1 MSEKQTEE
9 ALPMF
14 NRDEIATEAGFFD
27 VMFRLHD
34 IKRECVMPA
43 KVEKYDRSTRL
54 ATIKPLVQKFKTTQD
69 GKVFWDRDSY
79 EEIPVVSPFHGGF
92 TIDFPVNE
100 GDQGYL
106 IAIDRPWDEI
116 FDTIQEKGKEWDG
129 KPSKPDDESLATF
142 EQGVFIPS
150 NYGRILID
158 DEDKGN
164 LVIARVDK
172 DGNVDG
178 RIAVG
183 DRFVDIDMDTT
194 VHGSL
199 TIKDDKRDRKAVV
212 DAKDLGDT
220 DAKFREVTVVT
231 GFKEKVGKIVKL
243 FAKKFRVLADEQID
257 GEDVEFEVG
266 GGGGGGAKL
275 KLKYGDNAPVVYDGE
290 EEKEFFVP
298 TPPESIVPGD
308 GKLMVRFGTDVATEK
323 FSANQQSDSTLQLAK
338 VADTG
343 NYNDLNDK
351 PTIPT
356 IPAIEIDTTAI
367 TSGKAVGGLSVDETD
382 NHKIIASAID
392 IPAEQ
397 IQSDWNAT
405 SGKAQILNKP
415 TALKNPNALTIKKSG
430 SADVVYDGSA
440 AKTIT
445 LEDGGAKL
453 DHSFSWE
460 GEKKAD
466 IAASTDIAV
475 DSKTIQG
482 RGGIT
487 VSEKNRVITIDG
499 RGSQVAGYTTP
510 AITYDYEVTGQEWD
524 STNHRIVIHK
534 VKKKYENGLLKTR
547 EAIAD
552 EYIQFVEETV

>member
-116 FDTIQEKGKEWDG
+116 FDTIQGKGKEWDG
-129 KPSKPDDESLATF
+129 KPGKPDDESLATF

-158 DEDKGN
+158 DEDEGN

-199 TIKDDKRDRKAVV
+199 TIKDDERDRKAVI

-243 FAKKFRVLADEQID
+243 FAKKFRVLSDEQND
-257 GEDVEFEVG
+257 DKDVEIEVG
-266 GGGGGGAKL
+266 GGGAAL
-275 KLKYGDNAPVVYDGE
+275 KLQYGDNEPVVYDGE

-298 TPPESIVPGD
+298 TPPEPIVPGD
-308 GKLMVRFGTDVATEK
+308 GKLTITVNGSEK
-323 FSANQQSDSTLQLAK
+323 TFTANQST
-338 VADTG
+338 
-343 NYNDLNDK
+343 N
-351 PTIPT
+351 I
-356 IPAIEIDTTAI
+356 
-367 TSGKAVGGLSVDETD
+367 SVDITTGL
-382 NHKIIASAID
+382 AI
-392 IPAEQ
+392 
-397 IQSDWNAT
+397 
-405 SGKAQILNKP
+405 
-415 TALKNPNALTIKKSG
+415 SG
-430 SADVVYDGSA
+430 SAPTSIGDNVIIVAMRYDYAGSHQIQVKVRGMVFA
-440 AKTIT
+440 NDRIVGVTPVSDWLMI
-445 LEDGGAKL
+445 DGGQCVE
-453 DHSFSWE
+453 HQ
-460 GEKKAD
+460 
-466 IAASTDIAV
+466 
-475 DSKTIQG
+475 QG
-482 RGGIT
+482 
-487 VSEKNRVITIDG
+487 K
-499 RGSQVAGYTTP
+499 
-510 AITYDYEVTGQEWD
+510 
-524 STNHRIVIHK
+524 
-534 VKKKYENGLLKTR
+534 
-547 EAIAD
+547 
-552 EYIQFVEETV
+552 

>member
-92 TIDFPVNE
+92 AIDFPVNE

-116 FDTIQEKGKEWDG
+116 FDTIQGKGKKWDG
-129 KPSKPDDESLATF
+129 KPGKPDDESLATF

-158 DEDKGN
+158 NEDEGN
-164 LVIARVDK
+164 LIIARVDK

-183 DRFVDIDMDTT
+183 DRFMDIDMDTT

-199 TIKDDKRDRKAVV
+199 TIKDDERDRKAVI

-266 GGGGGGAKL
+266 GGGGSAKL
-275 KLKYGDNAPVVYDGE
+275 KLKYGNDAPVVYDGE

-298 TPPESIVPGD
+298 APPEPIVPGDGTLSMKVNGVEQATFTANQNTNSEFNVVIPTPPEPIVPGD
-308 GKLMVRFGTDVATEK
+308 GKLTIKVNGSATT
-323 FSANQQSDSTLQLAK
+323 FTANQ
-338 VADTG
+338 
-343 NYNDLNDK
+343 
-351 PTIPT
+351 
-356 IPAIEIDTTAI
+356 TTN
-367 TSGKAVGGLSVDETD
+367 TSVDITTGL
-382 NHKIIASAID
+382 AI
-392 IPAEQ
+392 
-397 IQSDWNAT
+397 
-405 SGKAQILNKP
+405 
-415 TALKNPNALTIKKSG
+415 SG
-430 SADVVYDGSA
+430 SAPTSIGGNAIIVAMRYDYAGSHQIQVKVRDMVFA
-440 AKTIT
+440 NDRIVGVTPVSDWLMI
-445 LEDGGAKL
+445 DGGQCVE
-453 DHSFSWE
+453 HQQEE
-460 GEKKAD
+460 G
-466 IAASTDIAV
+466 
-475 DSKTIQG
+475 Q
-482 RGGIT
+482 
-487 VSEKNRVITIDG
+487 
-499 RGSQVAGYTTP
+499 
-510 AITYDYEVTGQEWD
+510 
-524 STNHRIVIHK
+524 
-534 VKKKYENGLLKTR
+534 
-547 EAIAD
+547 
-552 EYIQFVEETV
+552 

>member
-79 EEIPVVSPFHGGF
+79 EEIPVVFPFHGGF

-116 FDTIQEKGKEWDG
+116 FDTIQKKGKEWDG

-158 DEDKGN
+158 DEDEGN

-199 TIKDDKRDRKAVV
+199 TIKDDERDRKAVI

-266 GGGGGGAKL
+266 GGGAKL
-275 KLKYGDNAPVVYDGE
+275 RLKYGDNAPVEYDGE

-298 TPPESIVPGD
+298 TPPEPIVPNNGTLSMKVNGVEQATFTANQNTNSEFNVVIPTPPEPIVPGD
-308 GKLMVRFGTDVATEK
+308 GKLTITVNGSVKTFT
-323 FSANQQSDSTLQLAK
+323 ANQSTN
-338 VADTG
+338 T
-343 NYNDLNDK
+343 
-351 PTIPT
+351 
-356 IPAIEIDTTAI
+356 
-367 TSGKAVGGLSVDETD
+367 SVD
-382 NHKIIASAID
+382 IATGLAI
-392 IPAEQ
+392 
-397 IQSDWNAT
+397 
-405 SGKAQILNKP
+405 
-415 TALKNPNALTIKKSG
+415 SG
-430 SADVVYDGSA
+430 SAPTSIDDNVIIVAMRYDYAGSHQIQVKVRGVA
-440 AKTIT
+440 YSNKKDRIVSVTPVSDWLMI
-445 LEDGGAKL
+445 DGGQCVEHQQEAK
-453 DHSFSWE
+453 
-460 GEKKAD
+460 
-466 IAASTDIAV
+466 
-475 DSKTIQG
+475 
-482 RGGIT
+482 
-487 VSEKNRVITIDG
+487 
-499 RGSQVAGYTTP
+499 
-510 AITYDYEVTGQEWD
+510 
-524 STNHRIVIHK
+524 
-534 VKKKYENGLLKTR
+534 
-547 EAIAD
+547 
-552 EYIQFVEETV
+552 

>member
-116 FDTIQEKGKEWDG
+116 FDTIQEKGKKWDG
-129 KPSKPDDESLATF
+129 KPGKPDDESLATF

-150 NYGRILID
+150 NYGRILIGNE
-158 DEDKGN
+158 DEGN

-199 TIKDDKRDRKAVV
+199 TIKDDERDRKAVI

-266 GGGGGGAKL
+266 GGGGAKL

-290 EEKEFFVP
+290 EEREFLVP
-298 TPPESIVPGD
+298 APPEPIVPNDGTLSMKVNGVEQATFTANQNTNSEFNVVIPAPPEPIVPGN
-308 GKLMVRFGTDVATEK
+308 GK
-323 FSANQQSDSTLQLAK
+323 
-338 VADTG
+338 
-343 NYNDLNDK
+343 
-351 PTIPT
+351 
-356 IPAIEIDTTAI
+356 
-367 TSGKAVGGLSVDETD
+367 
-382 NHKIIASAID
+382 
-392 IPAEQ
+392 
-397 IQSDWNAT
+397 
-405 SGKAQILNKP
+405 
-415 TALKNPNALTIKKSG
+415 LTIKVNGSVKTFTANQATDTSVDITTGLEISG
-430 SADVVYDGSA
+430 SAPTSIGDNVIIVAMRYDYAGSHQIQVKVRGVA
-440 AKTIT
+440 YSNNKNRIVSVTPVSEWLMI
-445 LEDGGAKL
+445 DGGQCVE
-453 DHSFSWE
+453 HQQ
-460 GEKKAD
+460 GE
-466 IAASTDIAV
+466 
-475 DSKTIQG
+475 
-482 RGGIT
+482 
-487 VSEKNRVITIDG
+487 
-499 RGSQVAGYTTP
+499 
-510 AITYDYEVTGQEWD
+510 
-524 STNHRIVIHK
+524 
-534 VKKKYENGLLKTR
+534 
-547 EAIAD
+547 
-552 EYIQFVEETV
+552 

>member
-1 MSEKQTEE
+1 MSEKQTKE

-158 DEDKGN
+158 DEDEGN

-199 TIKDDKRDRKAVV
+199 TIKDDERDRKAVV

-243 FAKKFRVLADEQID
+243 FAKKFRVLADEQND
-257 GEDVEFEVG
+257 DKDVEIEVG
-266 GGGGGGAKL
+266 GGGAAL
-275 KLKYGDNAPVVYDGE
+275 KLQYGDNEPVVYDGE

-298 TPPESIVPGD
+298 TPPEPNNGTLSMKVNGVEQATFTANQNTNSEFNVVIPTPPEPIVPND
-308 GKLMVRFGTDVATEK
+308 GKLTITVNGSVKTFT
-323 FSANQQSDSTLQLAK
+323 ANQATN
-338 VADTG
+338 T
-343 NYNDLNDK
+343 
-351 PTIPT
+351 
-356 IPAIEIDTTAI
+356 
-367 TSGKAVGGLSVDETD
+367 SVDITTGL
-382 NHKIIASAID
+382 AI
-392 IPAEQ
+392 
-397 IQSDWNAT
+397 
-405 SGKAQILNKP
+405 
-415 TALKNPNALTIKKSG
+415 SG
-430 SADVVYDGSA
+430 SAPTSIGS
-440 AKTIT
+440 
-445 LEDGGAKL
+445 
-453 DHSFSWE
+453 
-460 GEKKAD
+460 
-466 IAASTDIAV
+466 
-475 DSKTIQG
+475 
-482 RGGIT
+482 
-487 VSEKNRVITIDG
+487 NVII
-499 RGSQVAGYTTP
+499 VAMR
-510 AITYDYEVTGQEWD
+510 YDYAGSHQIQVKVRDMVFANG
-524 STNHRIVIHK
+524 RIVG
-534 VKKKYENGLLKTR
+534 VTPVSDWLM
-547 EAIAD
+547 IAGG
-552 EYIQFVEETV
+552 QCVEHQQEEGQ

>member
-129 KPSKPDDESLATF
+129 KPGKPDDESLATF

-158 DEDKGN
+158 DEDEGN

-183 DRFVDIDMDTT
+183 DRFIDIDMDTT

-199 TIKDDKRDRKAVV
+199 TIKNDERDRKAVI

-266 GGGGGGAKL
+266 GGGGAKL
-275 KLKYGDNAPVVYDGE
+275 KLKYGDNAPVEYDGE
-290 EEKEFFVP
+290 EEKEFLVP
-298 TPPESIVPGD
+298 TPPEPIVPNNGTLSMKVNGVEQATFTANQNTDSEFNVVIPTPPEPIVPGN
-308 GKLMVRFGTDVATEK
+308 GKLTITVNGSEK
-323 FSANQQSDSTLQLAK
+323 TFTANQ
-338 VADTG
+338 
-343 NYNDLNDK
+343 
-351 PTIPT
+351 
-356 IPAIEIDTTAI
+356 TTNI
-367 TSGKAVGGLSVDETD
+367 SVDITTGL
-382 NHKIIASAID
+382 AI
-392 IPAEQ
+392 
-397 IQSDWNAT
+397 
-405 SGKAQILNKP
+405 
-415 TALKNPNALTIKKSG
+415 SG
-430 SADVVYDGSA
+430 SAPTSIGDNVIIVAMRYDYAGSHQIQV
-440 AKTIT
+440 KVRDMVFDNDRIVGVTPVSEWLMI
-445 LEDGGAKL
+445 DGGQCVE
-453 DHSFSWE
+453 HQ
-460 GEKKAD
+460 
-466 IAASTDIAV
+466 
-475 DSKTIQG
+475 QG
-482 RGGIT
+482 
-487 VSEKNRVITIDG
+487 K
-499 RGSQVAGYTTP
+499 
-510 AITYDYEVTGQEWD
+510 
-524 STNHRIVIHK
+524 
-534 VKKKYENGLLKTR
+534 
-547 EAIAD
+547 
-552 EYIQFVEETV
+552 

>member
-79 EEIPVVSPFHGGF
+79 EEIPVVFPFHGGF

-158 DEDKGN
+158 DEDEGN

-183 DRFVDIDMDTT
+183 DRFMDIDIDTT

-199 TIKDDKRDRKAVV
+199 TIKDDERDRKAVI

-243 FAKKFRVLADEQID
+243 FAKKFRVLSDEQND
-257 GEDVEFEVG
+257 DKDVEIEVG
-266 GGGGGGAKL
+266 GGGAAL
-275 KLKYGDNAPVVYDGE
+275 KLQYGDNEPVVYDGE

-298 TPPESIVPGD
+298 TPPEPIVPGD
-308 GKLMVRFGTDVATEK
+308 GTLSMKVNGVEQAT
-323 FSANQQSDSTLQLAK
+323 FTANQNTNSEFN
-338 VADTG
+338 VV
-343 NYNDLNDK
+343 
-351 PTIPT
+351 IPT
-356 IPAIEIDTTAI
+356 PPEPIVPNDGKLTITVNGSVKTFTANQA
-367 TSGKAVGGLSVDETD
+367 TNTSVDITTGL
-382 NHKIIASAID
+382 AI
-392 IPAEQ
+392 
-397 IQSDWNAT
+397 
-405 SGKAQILNKP
+405 
-415 TALKNPNALTIKKSG
+415 SG
-430 SADVVYDGSA
+430 SAPTSIGSNVIIVAMRYDYAGSHQIQV
-440 AKTIT
+440 KVRDMVFDNDRIVGVTPVSEWLMI
-445 LEDGGAKL
+445 DGGQCVE
-453 DHSFSWE
+453 HQQ
-460 GEKKAD
+460 GE
-466 IAASTDIAV
+466 
-475 DSKTIQG
+475 
-482 RGGIT
+482 
-487 VSEKNRVITIDG
+487 
-499 RGSQVAGYTTP
+499 
-510 AITYDYEVTGQEWD
+510 
-524 STNHRIVIHK
+524 
-534 VKKKYENGLLKTR
+534 
-547 EAIAD
+547 
-552 EYIQFVEETV
+552 

>member
-158 DEDKGN
+158 DEDEGN

-183 DRFVDIDMDTT
+183 DRFMDIDMDTT

-199 TIKDDKRDRKAVV
+199 TIKDDERDRKAVI

-243 FAKKFRVLADEQID
+243 FAKKFRVLADKQID

-266 GGGGGGAKL
+266 GGGAKL
-275 KLKYGDNAPVVYDGE
+275 RLKYGDNAPVEYDGE
-290 EEKEFFVP
+290 EEKEFLVP
-298 TPPESIVPGD
+298 TPPEPIVPNNGTLSMKVNGVEQATFTANQNTNSEFNVVIPTPPEPIVPGD
-308 GKLMVRFGTDVATEK
+308 GKLTITVNGSVKTFT
-323 FSANQQSDSTLQLAK
+323 ANQ
-338 VADTG
+338 
-343 NYNDLNDK
+343 
-351 PTIPT
+351 
-356 IPAIEIDTTAI
+356 TTN
-367 TSGKAVGGLSVDETD
+367 TSVDITTGL
-382 NHKIIASAID
+382 AI
-392 IPAEQ
+392 
-397 IQSDWNAT
+397 
-405 SGKAQILNKP
+405 
-415 TALKNPNALTIKKSG
+415 SG
-430 SADVVYDGSA
+430 SAPTSIGDNVIIVAMRYDYAGSHQIQVKVRGMVFA
-440 AKTIT
+440 NDRIVGVTPVSEWLMI
-445 LEDGGAKL
+445 DGGQCVE
-453 DHSFSWE
+453 HQQ
-460 GEKKAD
+460 GE
-466 IAASTDIAV
+466 
-475 DSKTIQG
+475 
-482 RGGIT
+482 
-487 VSEKNRVITIDG
+487 
-499 RGSQVAGYTTP
+499 
-510 AITYDYEVTGQEWD
+510 
-524 STNHRIVIHK
+524 
-534 VKKKYENGLLKTR
+534 
-547 EAIAD
+547 
-552 EYIQFVEETV
+552 

>member
-79 EEIPVVSPFHGGF
+79 EEIPVVFPFHGGF

-129 KPSKPDDESLATF
+129 KPGKPDDESLATF

-158 DEDKGN
+158 DEDEGN

-183 DRFVDIDMDTT
+183 DRFMDIDIDTT

-199 TIKDDKRDRKAVV
+199 TIKDDERDRKAVI

-243 FAKKFRVLADEQID
+243 FAKKFRVLSDEQND
-257 GEDVEFEVG
+257 DKDVEIEVG
-266 GGGGGGAKL
+266 GGGAAL
-275 KLKYGDNAPVVYDGE
+275 KLQYGDNEPVVYDGE

-298 TPPESIVPGD
+298 TPPEPIVPGD
-308 GKLMVRFGTDVATEK
+308 GTLSMKVNGVEQAT
-323 FSANQQSDSTLQLAK
+323 FTANQNTNSEFN
-338 VADTG
+338 VV
-343 NYNDLNDK
+343 
-351 PTIPT
+351 IPT
-356 IPAIEIDTTAI
+356 PPEPIVPNDGKLTITVNGSVKTFTANQA
-367 TSGKAVGGLSVDETD
+367 TNTSVDITTGL
-382 NHKIIASAID
+382 AI
-392 IPAEQ
+392 
-397 IQSDWNAT
+397 
-405 SGKAQILNKP
+405 
-415 TALKNPNALTIKKSG
+415 SG
-430 SADVVYDGSA
+430 SAPTSIGSNVIIVAMRYDYAGSHQIQV
-440 AKTIT
+440 KVRDMVFDNDRIVGVTPVSEWLMI
-445 LEDGGAKL
+445 DGGQCVE
-453 DHSFSWE
+453 HQQ
-460 GEKKAD
+460 GE
-466 IAASTDIAV
+466 
-475 DSKTIQG
+475 
-482 RGGIT
+482 
-487 VSEKNRVITIDG
+487 
-499 RGSQVAGYTTP
+499 
-510 AITYDYEVTGQEWD
+510 
-524 STNHRIVIHK
+524 
-534 VKKKYENGLLKTR
+534 
-547 EAIAD
+547 
-552 EYIQFVEETV
+552 

>member
-1 MSEKQTEE
+1 MSEKRTEE

-27 VMFRLHD
+27 VMLRLHD

-92 TIDFPVNE
+92 AIDFPVNE

-106 IAIDRPWDEI
+106 IAVDRPWDEI

-129 KPSKPDDESLATF
+129 KPGKPDDESLATF

-158 DEDKGN
+158 DEDEGN

-199 TIKDDKRDRKAVV
+199 TIKDDERDRKAVI

-266 GGGGGGAKL
+266 GGGGAKL

-298 TPPESIVPGD
+298 TPPEPIVPGD
-308 GKLMVRFGTDVATEK
+308 GILSMKVNGVEQAT
-323 FSANQQSDSTLQLAK
+323 FTANQNTNSEFN
-338 VADTG
+338 VV
-343 NYNDLNDK
+343 
-351 PTIPT
+351 IPT
-356 IPAIEIDTTAI
+356 PPEPIVPGN
-367 TSGKAVGGLSVDETD
+367 GK
-382 NHKIIASAID
+382 
-392 IPAEQ
+392 
-397 IQSDWNAT
+397 
-405 SGKAQILNKP
+405 
-415 TALKNPNALTIKKSG
+415 LTIKVNGSVKTFTANQATDTSVDITTGLAISG
-430 SADVVYDGSA
+430 SAPTSIGDNVIIVAMRYDYAGSHQIQVKVRGMVFA
-440 AKTIT
+440 NDRIVGVTPVSDWLMI
-445 LEDGGAKL
+445 DGGQCVE
-453 DHSFSWE
+453 H
-460 GEKKAD
+460 
-466 IAASTDIAV
+466 
-475 DSKTIQG
+475 QQ
-482 RGGIT
+482 
-487 VSEKNRVITIDG
+487 SE
-499 RGSQVAGYTTP
+499 
-510 AITYDYEVTGQEWD
+510 
-524 STNHRIVIHK
+524 
-534 VKKKYENGLLKTR
+534 
-547 EAIAD
+547 
-552 EYIQFVEETV
+552 

>member
-194 VHGSL
+194 IHGSL

-290 EEKEFFVP
+290 EEKEFSVHTPPEPVVPNDGTLSMKVNGVEQATFTANQNTNSEFNVVIP
-298 TPPESIVPGD
+298 TPPEPIVPGD
-308 GKLMVRFGTDVATEK
+308 GKLTITVNGSVKTFT
-323 FSANQQSDSTLQLAK
+323 ANQAT
-338 VADTG
+338 DT
-343 NYNDLNDK
+343 
-351 PTIPT
+351 
-356 IPAIEIDTTAI
+356 
-367 TSGKAVGGLSVDETD
+367 SVDITTGL
-382 NHKIIASAID
+382 AI
-392 IPAEQ
+392 
-397 IQSDWNAT
+397 
-405 SGKAQILNKP
+405 
-415 TALKNPNALTIKKSG
+415 SG
-430 SADVVYDGSA
+430 SAPTSIGDNVIIVAMRYDYAGSHQIQVKVRGMVFA
-440 AKTIT
+440 NGRIVGVTPVSDWLMI
-445 LEDGGAKL
+445 DGGQCVE
-453 DHSFSWE
+453 HQQE
-460 GEKKAD
+460 
-466 IAASTDIAV
+466 
-475 DSKTIQG
+475 
-482 RGGIT
+482 
-487 VSEKNRVITIDG
+487 
-499 RGSQVAGYTTP
+499 
-510 AITYDYEVTGQEWD
+510 EVQ
-524 STNHRIVIHK
+524 
-534 VKKKYENGLLKTR
+534 
-547 EAIAD
+547 
-552 EYIQFVEETV
+552 

>member
-92 TIDFPVNE
+92 AIDFPVNE

-116 FDTIQEKGKEWDG
+116 FDTIQEKGKKWDG
-129 KPSKPDDESLATF
+129 KPGKPDDESLATF

-158 DEDKGN
+158 DEDEGN

-183 DRFVDIDMDTT
+183 GRFVDIDMDTT

-199 TIKDDKRDRKAVV
+199 TVKDDERDRNAVV
-212 DAKDLGDT
+212 DANDLGDT

-257 GEDVEFEVG
+257 GEDVEFDVG

-275 KLKYGDNAPVVYDGE
+275 KLKYGDNAPVEYDGE
-290 EEKEFFVP
+290 EEKKFFVP
-298 TPPESIVPGD
+298 TPPKPNDGTLSLKVNGVTQSTFTANQKTDSTFNVVIPVPIVPND
-308 GKLMVRFGTDVATEK
+308 GTLTIKVDGEEVGT
-323 FSANQQSDSTLQLAK
+323 FSANQETN
-338 VADTG
+338 T
-343 NYNDLNDK
+343 
-351 PTIPT
+351 
-356 IPAIEIDTTAI
+356 EIDISTGLPISGTAP
-367 TSGKAVGGLSVDETD
+367 TSLSD
-382 NHKIIASAID
+382 N
-392 IPAEQ
+392 Q
-397 IQSDWNAT
+397 
-405 SGKAQILNKP
+405 L
-415 TALKNPNALTIKKSG
+415 
-430 SADVVYDGSA
+430 VVN
-440 AKTIT
+440 
-445 LEDGGAKL
+445 
-453 DHSFSWE
+453 
-460 GEKKAD
+460 
-466 IAASTDIAV
+466 
-475 DSKTIQG
+475 Q
-482 RGGIT
+482 R
-487 VSEKNRVITIDG
+487 
-499 RGSQVAGYTTP
+499 
-510 AITYDYEVTGQEWD
+510 YDYETHQIQVKVRGISINSSGSKIVSVTPVSDWIMIDGGQCVEH
-524 STNHRIVIHK
+524 TNV
-534 VKKKYENGLLKTR
+534 
-547 EAIAD
+547 D
-552 EYIQFVEETV
+552 

>member
-116 FDTIQEKGKEWDG
+116 FDTIQEKGKKWDG
-129 KPSKPDDESLATF
+129 KPGKPDDESLATF

-158 DEDKGN
+158 DEDEGN

-199 TIKDDKRDRKAVV
+199 TIKDDERDRKAVI

-243 FAKKFRVLADEQID
+243 FAKKFRVLADEKID

-266 GGGGGGAKL
+266 GGGAAL
-275 KLKYGDNAPVVYDGE
+275 KLQYGNDEPVVYDGE
-290 EEKEFFVP
+290 EKKEFFVP
-298 TPPESIVPGD
+298 TPPEPIVPGDGTLSMKVNGVEQATFTANQNTNSEFNVVIPTPPEPIVPGD
-308 GKLMVRFGTDVATEK
+308 GKLTITVNGSVKTFT
-323 FSANQQSDSTLQLAK
+323 ANQA
-338 VADTG
+338 ADT
-343 NYNDLNDK
+343 
-351 PTIPT
+351 
-356 IPAIEIDTTAI
+356 
-367 TSGKAVGGLSVDETD
+367 SVDITTGLE
-382 NHKIIASAID
+382 I
-392 IPAEQ
+392 
-397 IQSDWNAT
+397 
-405 SGKAQILNKP
+405 
-415 TALKNPNALTIKKSG
+415 SG
-430 SADVVYDGSA
+430 SAPTSIGGNAIIVAMRYDYAGSHQIQVKVRDMVFA
-440 AKTIT
+440 NDRIVGVTPVSEWLMI
-445 LEDGGAKL
+445 DGGQCVE
-453 DHSFSWE
+453 HQQ
-460 GEKKAD
+460 GE
-466 IAASTDIAV
+466 
-475 DSKTIQG
+475 
-482 RGGIT
+482 
-487 VSEKNRVITIDG
+487 
-499 RGSQVAGYTTP
+499 
-510 AITYDYEVTGQEWD
+510 
-524 STNHRIVIHK
+524 
-534 VKKKYENGLLKTR
+534 
-547 EAIAD
+547 
-552 EYIQFVEETV
+552 

>member
-79 EEIPVVSPFHGGF
+79 EEIPVVFPFHGGF

-142 EQGVFIPS
+142 EHGVFIPS

-158 DEDKGN
+158 DEDEGN

-199 TIKDDKRDRKAVV
+199 TIKDDERDRKAVI

-243 FAKKFRVLADEQID
+243 FAKKFRVLSDEQID

-266 GGGGGGAKL
+266 GGGAKL
-275 KLKYGDNAPVVYDGE
+275 RLKYGDNAPVEYDGE

-298 TPPESIVPGD
+298 TPPEPITPNDGTLSMKVNGVEQATFTANQNTNSEFNVVIPTPPEPIVPGD
-308 GKLMVRFGTDVATEK
+308 GKLTINVNGSVKTFT
-323 FSANQQSDSTLQLAK
+323 ANQSTN
-338 VADTG
+338 T
-343 NYNDLNDK
+343 
-351 PTIPT
+351 
-356 IPAIEIDTTAI
+356 
-367 TSGKAVGGLSVDETD
+367 SVDITTGL
-382 NHKIIASAID
+382 AI
-392 IPAEQ
+392 
-397 IQSDWNAT
+397 
-405 SGKAQILNKP
+405 
-415 TALKNPNALTIKKSG
+415 SG
-430 SADVVYDGSA
+430 SAPTSIGDNVIIVAMRYDYAGSHQIQV
-440 AKTIT
+440 KVRGMVFDNDRIVGVTPVSEWLMI
-445 LEDGGAKL
+445 DGGQCVE
-453 DHSFSWE
+453 HQQ
-460 GEKKAD
+460 GE
-466 IAASTDIAV
+466 
-475 DSKTIQG
+475 
-482 RGGIT
+482 
-487 VSEKNRVITIDG
+487 
-499 RGSQVAGYTTP
+499 
-510 AITYDYEVTGQEWD
+510 
-524 STNHRIVIHK
+524 
-534 VKKKYENGLLKTR
+534 
-547 EAIAD
+547 
-552 EYIQFVEETV
+552 

>member
-116 FDTIQEKGKEWDG
+116 FDTIQGKGKEWDG
-129 KPSKPDDESLATF
+129 KPGKPDDESLATF

-158 DEDKGN
+158 DEDEGN

-199 TIKDDKRDRKAVV
+199 TIKDDERDRKAVI

-243 FAKKFRVLADEQID
+243 FAKKFRVLSDEQND
-257 GEDVEFEVG
+257 DKDVEIEVG
-266 GGGGGGAKL
+266 GGGAAL
-275 KLKYGDNAPVVYDGE
+275 KLQYGDNEPVVYDGE

-298 TPPESIVPGD
+298 TPPEPIVPGD
-308 GKLMVRFGTDVATEK
+308 GKLTITVNGSEK
-323 FSANQQSDSTLQLAK
+323 TFTANQST
-338 VADTG
+338 
-343 NYNDLNDK
+343 N
-351 PTIPT
+351 I
-356 IPAIEIDTTAI
+356 
-367 TSGKAVGGLSVDETD
+367 SVDITTGL
-382 NHKIIASAID
+382 AI
-392 IPAEQ
+392 
-397 IQSDWNAT
+397 
-405 SGKAQILNKP
+405 
-415 TALKNPNALTIKKSG
+415 SG
-430 SADVVYDGSA
+430 SAPTSIGDNVIIVAMRYDYAGSHQIQVKVRGMVFA
-440 AKTIT
+440 NDRIVGVTPVSEWLMI
-445 LEDGGAKL
+445 DGGQCVE
-453 DHSFSWE
+453 H
-460 GEKKAD
+460 
-466 IAASTDIAV
+466 
-475 DSKTIQG
+475 Q
-482 RGGIT
+482 
-487 VSEKNRVITIDG
+487 
-499 RGSQVAGYTTP
+499 P
-510 AITYDYEVTGQEWD
+510 EV
-524 STNHRIVIHK
+524 
-534 VKKKYENGLLKTR
+534 
-547 EAIAD
+547 
-552 EYIQFVEETV
+552 

>member
-54 ATIKPLVQKFKTTQD
+54 ATIKPLVQKFKTTQG

-116 FDTIQEKGKEWDG
+116 FDTIQEKGKKWDG
-129 KPSKPDDESLATF
+129 KPGKPDDESLATF

-158 DEDKGN
+158 DEDEGN

-183 DRFVDIDMDTT
+183 DRFVDIDMNTI

-199 TIKDDKRDRKAVV
+199 TIKDDDRDRKAVV

-266 GGGGGGAKL
+266 GGGAKL

-290 EEKEFFVP
+290 EEKEFLVP
-298 TPPESIVPGD
+298 TPPEPIVPGNGTLSMKVNGVEQATFTANQNTNSEFNVVIPTPPEPIVPND
-308 GKLMVRFGTDVATEK
+308 GKLTIKVNGSVKTFT
-323 FSANQQSDSTLQLAK
+323 ANQATN
-338 VADTG
+338 T
-343 NYNDLNDK
+343 
-351 PTIPT
+351 
-356 IPAIEIDTTAI
+356 
-367 TSGKAVGGLSVDETD
+367 SVDITTGL
-382 NHKIIASAID
+382 AI
-392 IPAEQ
+392 
-397 IQSDWNAT
+397 
-405 SGKAQILNKP
+405 
-415 TALKNPNALTIKKSG
+415 SG
-430 SADVVYDGSA
+430 SAPTSIGDNVIIVAMRYDYAGSHQIQVKVRGMVFA
-440 AKTIT
+440 NDRIVGVTPVSEWLMI
-445 LEDGGAKL
+445 DGGQCVE
-453 DHSFSWE
+453 H
-460 GEKKAD
+460 
-466 IAASTDIAV
+466 
-475 DSKTIQG
+475 QQ
-482 RGGIT
+482 
-487 VSEKNRVITIDG
+487 SE
-499 RGSQVAGYTTP
+499 
-510 AITYDYEVTGQEWD
+510 
-524 STNHRIVIHK
+524 
-534 VKKKYENGLLKTR
+534 
-547 EAIAD
+547 
-552 EYIQFVEETV
+552 

>member
-158 DEDKGN
+158 DKDEGN

-194 VHGSL
+194 IHGSL

-243 FAKKFRVLADEQID
+243 FAKKFRVLADEQND
-257 GEDVEFEVG
+257 DEDVEIEVG
-266 GGGGGGAKL
+266 GGGAAL
-275 KLKYGDNAPVVYDGE
+275 KLQYGDDEPVVYDGE

-298 TPPESIVPGD
+298 TPPEPNNGTLSMKVNGVEQATFTANQNTNSEFNVVIPTPPEPIVPGD
-308 GKLMVRFGTDVATEK
+308 GKLTITVNGSVKTFT
-323 FSANQQSDSTLQLAK
+323 ANQAT
-338 VADTG
+338 DT
-343 NYNDLNDK
+343 
-351 PTIPT
+351 
-356 IPAIEIDTTAI
+356 
-367 TSGKAVGGLSVDETD
+367 SVDITTGL
-382 NHKIIASAID
+382 AI
-392 IPAEQ
+392 
-397 IQSDWNAT
+397 
-405 SGKAQILNKP
+405 
-415 TALKNPNALTIKKSG
+415 SG
-430 SADVVYDGSA
+430 SAPTSIGGNVIIVAMRYDYAGSHQIQVKVRGMVFA
-440 AKTIT
+440 NGRIVGVTPVSDWLMI
-445 LEDGGAKL
+445 DGGQCVE
-453 DHSFSWE
+453 HQQE
-460 GEKKAD
+460 
-466 IAASTDIAV
+466 
-475 DSKTIQG
+475 
-482 RGGIT
+482 
-487 VSEKNRVITIDG
+487 
-499 RGSQVAGYTTP
+499 
-510 AITYDYEVTGQEWD
+510 EVQ
-524 STNHRIVIHK
+524 
-534 VKKKYENGLLKTR
+534 
-547 EAIAD
+547 
-552 EYIQFVEETV
+552 

>member
-9 ALPMF
+9 SLPMF
-14 NRDEIATEAGFFD
+14 NRDEIDTEAGFFN

-54 ATIKPLVQKFKTTQD
+54 ATIKPLVQKFKTTQG

-92 TIDFPVNE
+92 AIDFPVNE

-106 IAIDRPWDEI
+106 IAIDRSWDEI
-116 FDTIQEKGKEWDG
+116 FDTIQEKGKKWDG

-158 DEDKGN
+158 DEDEGN

-199 TIKDDKRDRKAVV
+199 TIKDDERDRKAVI
-212 DAKDLGDT
+212 DAKDLGNT

-266 GGGGGGAKL
+266 GGGGGAAL
-275 KLKYGDNAPVVYDGE
+275 KLQYGNDEPVVYDGE
-290 EEKEFFVP
+290 EKKEFFVP
-298 TPPESIVPGD
+298 TPPEPIVPGDGTLSMKVNGVEQATFTANQNTNSEFNVVIPTLPEPIVPGD
-308 GKLMVRFGTDVATEK
+308 GKLTITVNDIVKTFT
-323 FSANQQSDSTLQLAK
+323 ANQA
-338 VADTG
+338 ADT
-343 NYNDLNDK
+343 
-351 PTIPT
+351 
-356 IPAIEIDTTAI
+356 
-367 TSGKAVGGLSVDETD
+367 SVDITTGL
-382 NHKIIASAID
+382 AI
-392 IPAEQ
+392 
-397 IQSDWNAT
+397 
-405 SGKAQILNKP
+405 
-415 TALKNPNALTIKKSG
+415 SG
-430 SADVVYDGSA
+430 SAPTSIGDNVIIVAMRYDYAGSHQIQVKVRGMVFA
-440 AKTIT
+440 NDRIVGVTPVSEWLMI
-445 LEDGGAKL
+445 DGGQCVE
-453 DHSFSWE
+453 HQQ
-460 GEKKAD
+460 GE
-466 IAASTDIAV
+466 
-475 DSKTIQG
+475 
-482 RGGIT
+482 
-487 VSEKNRVITIDG
+487 
-499 RGSQVAGYTTP
+499 
-510 AITYDYEVTGQEWD
+510 
-524 STNHRIVIHK
+524 
-534 VKKKYENGLLKTR
+534 
-547 EAIAD
+547 
-552 EYIQFVEETV
+552 

>member
-54 ATIKPLVQKFKTTQD
+54 ATIKPLVQKFKTTQG

-158 DEDKGN
+158 DEDEGN

-183 DRFVDIDMDTT
+183 DRFMDIDMDTT

-275 KLKYGDNAPVVYDGE
+275 KLKYGDDAPVVYDGE

-298 TPPESIVPGD
+298 APPEPIVPGD
-308 GKLMVRFGTDVATEK
+308 GTLSMKVNGVEQAIFT
-323 FSANQQSDSTLQLAK
+323 ANQNTNSEFN
-338 VADTG
+338 VV
-343 NYNDLNDK
+343 
-351 PTIPT
+351 IP
-356 IPAIEIDTTAI
+356 
-367 TSGKAVGGLSVDETD
+367 
-382 NHKIIASAID
+382 
-392 IPAEQ
+392 
-397 IQSDWNAT
+397 
-405 SGKAQILNKP
+405 
-415 TALKNPNALTIKKSG
+415 
-430 SADVVYDGSA
+430 
-440 AKTIT
+440 
-445 LEDGGAKL
+445 
-453 DHSFSWE
+453 
-460 GEKKAD
+460 
-466 IAASTDIAV
+466 
-475 DSKTIQG
+475 
-482 RGGIT
+482 
-487 VSEKNRVITIDG
+487 
-499 RGSQVAGYTTP
+499 TP
-510 AITYDYEVTGQEWD
+510 AIPEFPEHVETLNNRDSKINIIGGEKISVSTVGQTITISFNEVKTEPDQDPQHKKDPCEHDKESGNMGGVDPTYQDVVSPD
-524 STNHRIVIHK
+524 RIIEDRFGGVQASPGGHIGDDNCQRSK
-534 VKKKYENGLLKTR
+534 CE
-547 EAIAD
+547 
-552 EYIQFVEETV
+552 

>member
-129 KPSKPDDESLATF
+129 KPGKPDDESLATF

-158 DEDKGN
+158 DEDEGN

-199 TIKDDKRDRKAVV
+199 TIKDDERDRKAVI

-243 FAKKFRVLADEQID
+243 FAKKFRVLSDEQND
-257 GEDVEFEVG
+257 DKDVEIEVG
-266 GGGGGGAKL
+266 GGGAAL
-275 KLKYGDNAPVVYDGE
+275 KLQYGDNEPVVYDGE

-298 TPPESIVPGD
+298 TPPEPIVPGD
-308 GKLMVRFGTDVATEK
+308 GKLTITVNGSEK
-323 FSANQQSDSTLQLAK
+323 TFTANQST
-338 VADTG
+338 
-343 NYNDLNDK
+343 N
-351 PTIPT
+351 I
-356 IPAIEIDTTAI
+356 
-367 TSGKAVGGLSVDETD
+367 SVDITTGL
-382 NHKIIASAID
+382 AI
-392 IPAEQ
+392 
-397 IQSDWNAT
+397 
-405 SGKAQILNKP
+405 
-415 TALKNPNALTIKKSG
+415 SG
-430 SADVVYDGSA
+430 SAPTSIGDNVIIVAMRYDYAGSHQIQVKVRGMVFA
-440 AKTIT
+440 NDRIVGVTPVSDWLMI
-445 LEDGGAKL
+445 DGGQCVE
-453 DHSFSWE
+453 HQ
-460 GEKKAD
+460 
-466 IAASTDIAV
+466 
-475 DSKTIQG
+475 QG
-482 RGGIT
+482 
-487 VSEKNRVITIDG
+487 K
-499 RGSQVAGYTTP
+499 
-510 AITYDYEVTGQEWD
+510 
-524 STNHRIVIHK
+524 
-534 VKKKYENGLLKTR
+534 
-547 EAIAD
+547 
-552 EYIQFVEETV
+552 

>member
-34 IKRECVMPA
+34 IKRECVIPA

-158 DEDKGN
+158 DEDEGN

-183 DRFVDIDMDTT
+183 DRFVDIDMYTT

-199 TIKDDKRDRKAVV
+199 TIKDDERDRKAVI

-266 GGGGGGAKL
+266 GGGGAKL
-275 KLKYGDNAPVVYDGE
+275 RLKYGDNAPVEYDGE

-298 TPPESIVPGD
+298 TPPEPIVPNNGTLSMKVNGVEQATFTANQNANSEFNVVIPTPPEPIVPNN
-308 GKLMVRFGTDVATEK
+308 GKLTITVNDSVKTFT
-323 FSANQQSDSTLQLAK
+323 ANQAT
-338 VADTG
+338 DT
-343 NYNDLNDK
+343 
-351 PTIPT
+351 
-356 IPAIEIDTTAI
+356 
-367 TSGKAVGGLSVDETD
+367 SVDITTGLE
-382 NHKIIASAID
+382 I
-392 IPAEQ
+392 
-397 IQSDWNAT
+397 
-405 SGKAQILNKP
+405 
-415 TALKNPNALTIKKSG
+415 SG
-430 SADVVYDGSA
+430 SAPTSIGDNVIIVAMRYDYAGSHQIQVKVRDMVFA
-440 AKTIT
+440 NDRIVGVTPVSDWLMI
-445 LEDGGAKL
+445 DGGQCVE
-453 DHSFSWE
+453 HQ
-460 GEKKAD
+460 
-466 IAASTDIAV
+466 
-475 DSKTIQG
+475 QG
-482 RGGIT
+482 
-487 VSEKNRVITIDG
+487 K
-499 RGSQVAGYTTP
+499 
-510 AITYDYEVTGQEWD
+510 
-524 STNHRIVIHK
+524 
-534 VKKKYENGLLKTR
+534 
-547 EAIAD
+547 
-552 EYIQFVEETV
+552 

>member
-92 TIDFPVNE
+92 AIDLPVNE

-116 FDTIQEKGKEWDG
+116 FDTIQEKGKKWDG
-129 KPSKPDDESLATF
+129 KPGKPDDESLATF

-158 DEDKGN
+158 DEDEGN

-183 DRFVDIDMDTT
+183 DRFMDIDMDTT
-194 VHGSL
+194 IHGSL
-199 TIKDDKRDRKAVV
+199 TIKDDERDRNAVI

-231 GFKEKVGKIVKL
+231 GFKEKVGKVVKL

-266 GGGGGGAKL
+266 GGVGGGAKL

-290 EEKEFFVP
+290 EDKEFFVP
-298 TPPESIVPGD
+298 TPPEPIVPNDGILSMKVNGVEQATFTANQNTNSEFNVVIPAPPAPIVPGN
-308 GKLMVRFGTDVATEK
+308 GKLTITVNDSVKTFT
-323 FSANQQSDSTLQLAK
+323 ANQST
-338 VADTG
+338 DT
-343 NYNDLNDK
+343 
-351 PTIPT
+351 
-356 IPAIEIDTTAI
+356 
-367 TSGKAVGGLSVDETD
+367 SVDITTGLEISGNAPTSIVGD
-382 NHKIIASAID
+382 VIIVAMRYDYAGSH
-392 IPAEQ
+392 Q
-397 IQSDWNAT
+397 IQVKVRGMVFANDRIVGVTPVSDWLM
-405 SGKAQILNKP
+405 I
-415 TALKNPNALTIKKSG
+415 
-430 SADVVYDGSA
+430 
-440 AKTIT
+440 
-445 LEDGGAKL
+445 DGGQCVE
-453 DHSFSWE
+453 HQQ
-460 GEKKAD
+460 GE
-466 IAASTDIAV
+466 
-475 DSKTIQG
+475 
-482 RGGIT
+482 
-487 VSEKNRVITIDG
+487 
-499 RGSQVAGYTTP
+499 
-510 AITYDYEVTGQEWD
+510 
-524 STNHRIVIHK
+524 
-534 VKKKYENGLLKTR
+534 
-547 EAIAD
+547 
-552 EYIQFVEETV
+552 

>member
-106 IAIDRPWDEI
+106 IAVDRPWDEI

-199 TIKDDKRDRKAVV
+199 TVKDDERDRKAVI

-275 KLKYGDNAPVVYDGE
+275 KLKYGDNEPVVYDGE
-290 EEKEFFVP
+290 AEKEFFVP
-298 TPPESIVPGD
+298 TPPEPNNGTLSMKVNGVEQATFTANQNTNSEFNVVIPTPPEPIVPGD
-308 GKLMVRFGTDVATEK
+308 GKLTITVNGSVKTFT
-323 FSANQQSDSTLQLAK
+323 ANQATNTS
-338 VADTG
+338 V
-343 NYNDLNDK
+343 
-351 PTIPT
+351 
-356 IPAIEIDTTAI
+356 AI
-367 TSGKAVGGLSVDETD
+367 TTGL
-382 NHKIIASAID
+382 AI
-392 IPAEQ
+392 
-397 IQSDWNAT
+397 
-405 SGKAQILNKP
+405 
-415 TALKNPNALTIKKSG
+415 SG
-430 SADVVYDGSA
+430 SAPTSISDNAIIVAMRYDYAGSHQIQVKVRDIVFA
-440 AKTIT
+440 NGRIVGVTPVSDWLMI
-445 LEDGGAKL
+445 DGGQCVEHQPEAK
-453 DHSFSWE
+453 
-460 GEKKAD
+460 
-466 IAASTDIAV
+466 
-475 DSKTIQG
+475 
-482 RGGIT
+482 
-487 VSEKNRVITIDG
+487 
-499 RGSQVAGYTTP
+499 
-510 AITYDYEVTGQEWD
+510 
-524 STNHRIVIHK
+524 
-534 VKKKYENGLLKTR
+534 
-547 EAIAD
+547 
-552 EYIQFVEETV
+552 

>member
-9 ALPMF
+9 SLPMF

-116 FDTIQEKGKEWDG
+116 FDTIQEKGKKWDG

-158 DEDKGN
+158 NEDEGN

-199 TIKDDKRDRKAVV
+199 TIKDDERDRKAVI

-266 GGGGGGAKL
+266 GGGAAL
-275 KLKYGDNAPVVYDGE
+275 KLQYGNDEPVVYDGE
-290 EEKEFFVP
+290 EKKEFFVP
-298 TPPESIVPGD
+298 TPPEPIVPGDGTLSMKVNGVEQATFTANQNTNSEFNVVIPTPPEPIVPGD
-308 GKLMVRFGTDVATEK
+308 GKLTITVNDIVKTFT
-323 FSANQQSDSTLQLAK
+323 ANQA
-338 VADTG
+338 ADT
-343 NYNDLNDK
+343 
-351 PTIPT
+351 
-356 IPAIEIDTTAI
+356 
-367 TSGKAVGGLSVDETD
+367 SVDITTGL
-382 NHKIIASAID
+382 AI
-392 IPAEQ
+392 
-397 IQSDWNAT
+397 
-405 SGKAQILNKP
+405 
-415 TALKNPNALTIKKSG
+415 SG
-430 SADVVYDGSA
+430 SAPTSIGDNVIIVAMRYDYASSHQIQVKVRGMVFNNDRIVSV
-440 AKTIT
+440 TPVSEWLMI
-445 LEDGGAKL
+445 DGGQCVE
-453 DHSFSWE
+453 HQQ
-460 GEKKAD
+460 GE
-466 IAASTDIAV
+466 
-475 DSKTIQG
+475 
-482 RGGIT
+482 
-487 VSEKNRVITIDG
+487 
-499 RGSQVAGYTTP
+499 
-510 AITYDYEVTGQEWD
+510 
-524 STNHRIVIHK
+524 
-534 VKKKYENGLLKTR
+534 
-547 EAIAD
+547 
-552 EYIQFVEETV
+552 

>member
-9 ALPMF
+9 SLPMF
-14 NRDEIATEAGFFD
+14 NRDEIDTEAGFFN

-92 TIDFPVNE
+92 AIDFPVNE

-106 IAIDRPWDEI
+106 IAIDRSWDEI
-116 FDTIQEKGKEWDG
+116 FDTIQEKGKKWDG

-158 DEDKGN
+158 DEDEGN

-199 TIKDDKRDRKAVV
+199 TIKDDERDRKAVI
-212 DAKDLGDT
+212 DAKDLGNT

-266 GGGGGGAKL
+266 GGGGGAAL
-275 KLKYGDNAPVVYDGE
+275 KLQYGNDEPVVYDGE
-290 EEKEFFVP
+290 EKKEFFVP
-298 TPPESIVPGD
+298 TPPEPIVPGDGTLSMKVNGVEQATFTANQNTNSEFNVVIPTLPEPIVPGD
-308 GKLMVRFGTDVATEK
+308 GKLTITVNDIVKTFT
-323 FSANQQSDSTLQLAK
+323 ANQA
-338 VADTG
+338 ADT
-343 NYNDLNDK
+343 
-351 PTIPT
+351 
-356 IPAIEIDTTAI
+356 
-367 TSGKAVGGLSVDETD
+367 SVDITTGL
-382 NHKIIASAID
+382 AI
-392 IPAEQ
+392 
-397 IQSDWNAT
+397 
-405 SGKAQILNKP
+405 
-415 TALKNPNALTIKKSG
+415 SG
-430 SADVVYDGSA
+430 SAPTSIGDNVIIVAMRYDYAGSHQIQVKVRGMVFA
-440 AKTIT
+440 NDRIVGVTPVSGWLMI
-445 LEDGGAKL
+445 DGGQCVE
-453 DHSFSWE
+453 HQQE
-460 GEKKAD
+460 G
-466 IAASTDIAV
+466 
-475 DSKTIQG
+475 
-482 RGGIT
+482 
-487 VSEKNRVITIDG
+487 
-499 RGSQVAGYTTP
+499 
-510 AITYDYEVTGQEWD
+510 GQ
-524 STNHRIVIHK
+524 
-534 VKKKYENGLLKTR
+534 
-547 EAIAD
+547 
-552 EYIQFVEETV
+552 

>member
-92 TIDFPVNE
+92 AIDFPVNE

-116 FDTIQEKGKEWDG
+116 FDTIQEKGKKWDG

-158 DEDKGN
+158 DEDEGN

-199 TIKDDKRDRKAVV
+199 TIKDDERDRKAVV

-243 FAKKFRVLADEQID
+243 FAKKFRVLADEKID

-266 GGGGGGAKL
+266 GGGAAL
-275 KLKYGDNAPVVYDGE
+275 KLQYGNDEPVVYDGE
-290 EEKEFFVP
+290 EKKEFFVP
-298 TPPESIVPGD
+298 TPPEPIVPGDGTLSMKVNGVEQTTFTANQNTNSEFNIVIPTPPEPIVPGD
-308 GKLMVRFGTDVATEK
+308 GKLTIKVNGSAKTFT
-323 FSANQQSDSTLQLAK
+323 ANQ
-338 VADTG
+338 
-343 NYNDLNDK
+343 
-351 PTIPT
+351 
-356 IPAIEIDTTAI
+356 TTN
-367 TSGKAVGGLSVDETD
+367 TSVDITTGL
-382 NHKIIASAID
+382 AI
-392 IPAEQ
+392 
-397 IQSDWNAT
+397 
-405 SGKAQILNKP
+405 
-415 TALKNPNALTIKKSG
+415 SG
-430 SADVVYDGSA
+430 SAPTSIGGNAIIVAMRYDYAGSHQIQVKVRDMVFA
-440 AKTIT
+440 NDRIVGVTPVSEWLMI
-445 LEDGGAKL
+445 DGGQCVE
-453 DHSFSWE
+453 HQQ
-460 GEKKAD
+460 GE
-466 IAASTDIAV
+466 
-475 DSKTIQG
+475 
-482 RGGIT
+482 
-487 VSEKNRVITIDG
+487 
-499 RGSQVAGYTTP
+499 
-510 AITYDYEVTGQEWD
+510 
-524 STNHRIVIHK
+524 
-534 VKKKYENGLLKTR
+534 
-547 EAIAD
+547 
-552 EYIQFVEETV
+552 

>member
-79 EEIPVVSPFHGGF
+79 EEIPVVFPFHGGF

-158 DEDKGN
+158 DEDEGN

-183 DRFVDIDMDTT
+183 DRFIDIDMDTT

-199 TIKDDKRDRKAVV
+199 TIKDDKRDRKAVI

-266 GGGGGGAKL
+266 GGGAKL
-275 KLKYGDNAPVVYDGE
+275 RLKYGDNAPVEYDGE
-290 EEKEFFVP
+290 EEKEFLVP
-298 TPPESIVPGD
+298 TPPEPIVPNDGTLSMKVNGVEQATFTANQNTNSEFNVVFPTPPEPIVPGD
-308 GKLMVRFGTDVATEK
+308 GKLTIKVNGSEK
-323 FSANQQSDSTLQLAK
+323 TFTANQST
-338 VADTG
+338 
-343 NYNDLNDK
+343 N
-351 PTIPT
+351 I
-356 IPAIEIDTTAI
+356 
-367 TSGKAVGGLSVDETD
+367 S
-382 NHKIIASAID
+382 ID
-392 IPAEQ
+392 ITTGLA
-397 IQSDWNAT
+397 I
-405 SGKAQILNKP
+405 
-415 TALKNPNALTIKKSG
+415 SG
-430 SADVVYDGSA
+430 SAPTSIGDNVIIVAMRYDYAGSHQIQVKVRGMVFDNGRVVGVTPVSEWLM
-440 AKTIT
+440 I
-445 LEDGGAKL
+445 DGGQCVE
-453 DHSFSWE
+453 HQQ
-460 GEKKAD
+460 GE
-466 IAASTDIAV
+466 
-475 DSKTIQG
+475 
-482 RGGIT
+482 
-487 VSEKNRVITIDG
+487 
-499 RGSQVAGYTTP
+499 
-510 AITYDYEVTGQEWD
+510 
-524 STNHRIVIHK
+524 
-534 VKKKYENGLLKTR
+534 
-547 EAIAD
+547 
-552 EYIQFVEETV
+552 

>member
-43 KVEKYDRSTRL
+43 KVEKYDRFTRL

-116 FDTIQEKGKEWDG
+116 FDTIQGKGKKWDG
-129 KPSKPDDESLATF
+129 KPGKPDDESLATF

-158 DEDKGN
+158 DEDEGN

-199 TIKDDKRDRKAVV
+199 TIKDDERDRKAVV

-266 GGGGGGAKL
+266 GGGGGAKL

-290 EEKEFFVP
+290 EEKEFLVP
-298 TPPESIVPGD
+298 TPPEPVVPNDGTLSMKVNGVEQATFTANQNTNSVFNVVIPTPPEPVVPGD
-308 GKLMVRFGTDVATEK
+308 GKLTIKVNGSVKTFT
-323 FSANQQSDSTLQLAK
+323 ANQ
-338 VADTG
+338 
-343 NYNDLNDK
+343 
-351 PTIPT
+351 
-356 IPAIEIDTTAI
+356 TTN
-367 TSGKAVGGLSVDETD
+367 TSVDITTGL
-382 NHKIIASAID
+382 AI
-392 IPAEQ
+392 
-397 IQSDWNAT
+397 
-405 SGKAQILNKP
+405 
-415 TALKNPNALTIKKSG
+415 SG
-430 SADVVYDGSA
+430 SAPTSIGDNVIIVAMRYDYAGSHQIQVKVRDMVFA
-440 AKTIT
+440 NGRIVGVTPVSDWLMI
-445 LEDGGAKL
+445 DGGQCVEHQQEAK
-453 DHSFSWE
+453 
-460 GEKKAD
+460 
-466 IAASTDIAV
+466 
-475 DSKTIQG
+475 
-482 RGGIT
+482 
-487 VSEKNRVITIDG
+487 
-499 RGSQVAGYTTP
+499 
-510 AITYDYEVTGQEWD
+510 
-524 STNHRIVIHK
+524 
-534 VKKKYENGLLKTR
+534 
-547 EAIAD
+547 
-552 EYIQFVEETV
+552 

>member
-9 ALPMF
+9 SLPMF

-116 FDTIQEKGKEWDG
+116 FDTIQEKGKKWDG

-158 DEDKGN
+158 NEDEGN

-199 TIKDDKRDRKAVV
+199 TIKDDERDRKAVI

-266 GGGGGGAKL
+266 GGGAAL
-275 KLKYGDNAPVVYDGE
+275 KLQYGNDEPVVYDGE
-290 EEKEFFVP
+290 EKKEFFVP
-298 TPPESIVPGD
+298 TPPEPIVPGD
-308 GKLMVRFGTDVATEK
+308 GTLSMKVNGVEQAT
-323 FSANQQSDSTLQLAK
+323 FTANQNTNSEFNVVIPTPPEPIVLGDGKLTITVNDIVKTFTANQA
-338 VADTG
+338 ADT
-343 NYNDLNDK
+343 
-351 PTIPT
+351 
-356 IPAIEIDTTAI
+356 
-367 TSGKAVGGLSVDETD
+367 SVDITTGL
-382 NHKIIASAID
+382 AI
-392 IPAEQ
+392 
-397 IQSDWNAT
+397 
-405 SGKAQILNKP
+405 
-415 TALKNPNALTIKKSG
+415 SG
-430 SADVVYDGSA
+430 SAPTSIGDNVIIVAMRYDYASSHQIQVKVRGMVFNNDRIVSV
-440 AKTIT
+440 TPVSEWLMI
-445 LEDGGAKL
+445 DGGQCVE
-453 DHSFSWE
+453 HQQ
-460 GEKKAD
+460 GE
-466 IAASTDIAV
+466 
-475 DSKTIQG
+475 
-482 RGGIT
+482 
-487 VSEKNRVITIDG
+487 
-499 RGSQVAGYTTP
+499 
-510 AITYDYEVTGQEWD
+510 
-524 STNHRIVIHK
+524 
-534 VKKKYENGLLKTR
+534 
-547 EAIAD
+547 
-552 EYIQFVEETV
+552 

>member
-92 TIDFPVNE
+92 AIDFPVNE

-129 KPSKPDDESLATF
+129 KPGKPDDESLATF

-158 DEDKGN
+158 DEDEGN

-199 TIKDDKRDRKAVV
+199 TIKDDERDRKAVI

-231 GFKEKVGKIVKL
+231 GFKEKVGKIVTL
-243 FAKKFRVLADEQID
+243 FAKKFRVLADEQND
-257 GEDVEFEVG
+257 DKDVEIEVG
-266 GGGGGGAKL
+266 GGGAAL
-275 KLKYGDNAPVVYDGE
+275 KLQYGDNEPVVYDGE

-298 TPPESIVPGD
+298 TPPEPNNGTLSMKVNGVEQATFTANQNTNSEFNVVIPTPPEPIVPND
-308 GKLMVRFGTDVATEK
+308 GKLTITVNGSVKTFT
-323 FSANQQSDSTLQLAK
+323 ANQA
-338 VADTG
+338 VDT
-343 NYNDLNDK
+343 
-351 PTIPT
+351 
-356 IPAIEIDTTAI
+356 
-367 TSGKAVGGLSVDETD
+367 SVDITTGLE
-382 NHKIIASAID
+382 I
-392 IPAEQ
+392 
-397 IQSDWNAT
+397 
-405 SGKAQILNKP
+405 
-415 TALKNPNALTIKKSG
+415 SG
-430 SADVVYDGSA
+430 SAPTSIGDNVIIVAMRYDYAGSHQLQV
-440 AKTIT
+440 KVRGVEYSKDKKRIVSVTPVSEWLMI
-445 LEDGGAKL
+445 DGGQCVE
-453 DHSFSWE
+453 HQ
-460 GEKKAD
+460 
-466 IAASTDIAV
+466 
-475 DSKTIQG
+475 QG
-482 RGGIT
+482 
-487 VSEKNRVITIDG
+487 K
-499 RGSQVAGYTTP
+499 
-510 AITYDYEVTGQEWD
+510 
-524 STNHRIVIHK
+524 
-534 VKKKYENGLLKTR
+534 
-547 EAIAD
+547 
-552 EYIQFVEETV
+552 

>member
-9 ALPMF
+9 SLPMF
-14 NRDEIATEAGFFD
+14 NRDEIATEAGFFN

-116 FDTIQEKGKEWDG
+116 FDTIQEKGKKWDG

-150 NYGRILID
+150 NYGRILVD
-158 DEDKGN
+158 NEDEGN

-199 TIKDDKRDRKAVV
+199 TMKDDERDRNAVI

-231 GFKEKVGKIVKL
+231 GLKEKVGNIVKL
-243 FAKKFRVLADEQID
+243 SAKKFRVLADEQID

-266 GGGGGGAKL
+266 DGGAAL
-275 KLKYGDNAPVVYDGE
+275 KLQYSDDEPIVY
-290 EEKEFFVP
+290 
-298 TPPESIVPGD
+298 GD
-308 GKLMVRFGTDVATEK
+308 GKMTITANDSVKTFT
-323 FSANQQSDSTLQLAK
+323 ANQAAGT
-338 VADTG
+338 
-343 NYNDLNDK
+343 
-351 PTIPT
+351 
-356 IPAIEIDTTAI
+356 
-367 TSGKAVGGLSVDETD
+367 SVDITTGL
-382 NHKIIASAID
+382 AI
-392 IPAEQ
+392 
-397 IQSDWNAT
+397 
-405 SGKAQILNKP
+405 
-415 TALKNPNALTIKKSG
+415 SG
-430 SADVVYDGSA
+430 SAPTSIGGNVIIVAMRYDYAGSHQIQVKVRGMVFA
-440 AKTIT
+440 NDRIVGVTPVSEWLMI
-445 LEDGGAKL
+445 DGGQCVK
-453 DHSFSWE
+453 HQQE
-460 GEKKAD
+460 G
-466 IAASTDIAV
+466 
-475 DSKTIQG
+475 
-482 RGGIT
+482 
-487 VSEKNRVITIDG
+487 
-499 RGSQVAGYTTP
+499 
-510 AITYDYEVTGQEWD
+510 GQ
-524 STNHRIVIHK
+524 
-534 VKKKYENGLLKTR
+534 
-547 EAIAD
+547 
-552 EYIQFVEETV
+552 

>member
-116 FDTIQEKGKEWDG
+116 FDTIQGKGKEWDG
-129 KPSKPDDESLATF
+129 KPGKPDDESLATF

-158 DEDKGN
+158 DEDEGN

-199 TIKDDKRDRKAVV
+199 TIKDDERDRKAVI

-243 FAKKFRVLADEQID
+243 FAKKFRVLSDEQND
-257 GEDVEFEVG
+257 DKDVEIEVG
-266 GGGGGGAKL
+266 GGGAAL
-275 KLKYGDNAPVVYDGE
+275 KLQYGDNEPVVYDGE

-298 TPPESIVPGD
+298 TPPEPIVRGD
-308 GKLMVRFGTDVATEK
+308 GKLTITVNGSEK
-323 FSANQQSDSTLQLAK
+323 TFTANQST
-338 VADTG
+338 
-343 NYNDLNDK
+343 N
-351 PTIPT
+351 I
-356 IPAIEIDTTAI
+356 
-367 TSGKAVGGLSVDETD
+367 SVDITTGL
-382 NHKIIASAID
+382 AI
-392 IPAEQ
+392 
-397 IQSDWNAT
+397 
-405 SGKAQILNKP
+405 
-415 TALKNPNALTIKKSG
+415 SG
-430 SADVVYDGSA
+430 SAPTSIGDNVIIVAMRYDYAGSHQIQVKVRGMVFA
-440 AKTIT
+440 NDRIVGVTPVSDWLMI
-445 LEDGGAKL
+445 DGGQCVE
-453 DHSFSWE
+453 HQ
-460 GEKKAD
+460 
-466 IAASTDIAV
+466 
-475 DSKTIQG
+475 QG
-482 RGGIT
+482 
-487 VSEKNRVITIDG
+487 K
-499 RGSQVAGYTTP
+499 
-510 AITYDYEVTGQEWD
+510 
-524 STNHRIVIHK
+524 
-534 VKKKYENGLLKTR
+534 
-547 EAIAD
+547 
-552 EYIQFVEETV
+552 

>member
-9 ALPMF
+9 SLPMF
-14 NRDEIATEAGFFD
+14 NRDEIDTEAGFFN

-92 TIDFPVNE
+92 AIDFPVNE

-106 IAIDRPWDEI
+106 IAIDRSWDEI
-116 FDTIQEKGKEWDG
+116 FDTIQEKGKKWDG

-158 DEDKGN
+158 DEDEGN

-199 TIKDDKRDRKAVV
+199 TIKDDERDRKAVI
-212 DAKDLGDT
+212 DAKDLGNT

-266 GGGGGGAKL
+266 GGGGGAAL
-275 KLKYGDNAPVVYDGE
+275 KLQYGNDEPVVYDGE
-290 EEKEFFVP
+290 EKKEFFVP
-298 TPPESIVPGD
+298 TPPEPIVPGDGTLSMKVNGVEQATFTANQNTNSEFNVVIPTLPEPIVPGD
-308 GKLMVRFGTDVATEK
+308 GKLTITVNDIVKTFT
-323 FSANQQSDSTLQLAK
+323 ANQA
-338 VADTG
+338 ADT
-343 NYNDLNDK
+343 
-351 PTIPT
+351 
-356 IPAIEIDTTAI
+356 
-367 TSGKAVGGLSVDETD
+367 SVDITTGL
-382 NHKIIASAID
+382 AI
-392 IPAEQ
+392 
-397 IQSDWNAT
+397 
-405 SGKAQILNKP
+405 
-415 TALKNPNALTIKKSG
+415 SG
-430 SADVVYDGSA
+430 SAPTSIGDNVIIVAMRYDYAGSHQIQVKVRGMVFA
-440 AKTIT
+440 NDRIVGVTPVSEWLMI
-445 LEDGGAKL
+445 DGGQCVE
-453 DHSFSWE
+453 HQQ
-460 GEKKAD
+460 GE
-466 IAASTDIAV
+466 
-475 DSKTIQG
+475 
-482 RGGIT
+482 
-487 VSEKNRVITIDG
+487 
-499 RGSQVAGYTTP
+499 
-510 AITYDYEVTGQEWD
+510 
-524 STNHRIVIHK
+524 
-534 VKKKYENGLLKTR
+534 
-547 EAIAD
+547 
-552 EYIQFVEETV
+552 

>member
-92 TIDFPVNE
+92 AIDFPVNE

-158 DEDKGN
+158 DEDEGN

-178 RIAVG
+178 RIAIG

-199 TIKDDKRDRKAVV
+199 TIKDDDRDRKAVV
-212 DAKDLGDT
+212 DAKDLGNT

-243 FAKKFRVLADEQID
+243 FAKKFRVLADEQND
-257 GEDVEFEVG
+257 DKDVEIEVG
-266 GGGGGGAKL
+266 GGGAAL
-275 KLKYGDNAPVVYDGE
+275 RLQYGDNEPVVYDGE
-290 EEKEFFVP
+290 EEKEFLVP
-298 TPPESIVPGD
+298 TPPEPIVPGD
-308 GKLMVRFGTDVATEK
+308 GTLSMKINGVEQAT
-323 FSANQQSDSTLQLAK
+323 FTANQNTNSEFN
-338 VADTG
+338 VV
-343 NYNDLNDK
+343 
-351 PTIPT
+351 IPT
-356 IPAIEIDTTAI
+356 PPEPIVPND
-367 TSGKAVGGLSVDETD
+367 GK
-382 NHKIIASAID
+382 
-392 IPAEQ
+392 
-397 IQSDWNAT
+397 
-405 SGKAQILNKP
+405 
-415 TALKNPNALTIKKSG
+415 LTIKVNGSVKTFTANQATNTSVDITTGLAISG
-430 SADVVYDGSA
+430 SAPTSIVDNVIIVAMRYDYAGSHQIQVKVRGMVFA
-440 AKTIT
+440 NDRIVGVTPVSDWLMI
-445 LEDGGAKL
+445 DGGQCVE
-453 DHSFSWE
+453 HQQ
-460 GEKKAD
+460 GE
-466 IAASTDIAV
+466 
-475 DSKTIQG
+475 
-482 RGGIT
+482 
-487 VSEKNRVITIDG
+487 
-499 RGSQVAGYTTP
+499 
-510 AITYDYEVTGQEWD
+510 
-524 STNHRIVIHK
+524 
-534 VKKKYENGLLKTR
+534 
-547 EAIAD
+547 
-552 EYIQFVEETV
+552 

>member
-43 KVEKYDRSTRL
+43 KIEKYDRSTRL

-158 DEDKGN
+158 DEDEGN

-172 DGNVDG
+172 NGNVDG

-183 DRFVDIDMDTT
+183 DRFIDIDMDTT

-199 TIKDDKRDRKAVV
+199 TIKDDERDRKAVI
-212 DAKDLGDT
+212 DAKDLGAT

-243 FAKKFRVLADEQID
+243 FAKKFRVLADEQND
-257 GEDVEFEVG
+257 DEDVEIEVG
-266 GGGGGGAKL
+266 GGGAAL
-275 KLKYGDNAPVVYDGE
+275 KLQYGDDEPVVYDGE

-298 TPPESIVPGD
+298 TPPEPIVPNNGTLSMKVNGVEQATFTANQNTDSEFNVVIPTPPEPIVPGN
-308 GKLMVRFGTDVATEK
+308 GKLTITVNGSEK
-323 FSANQQSDSTLQLAK
+323 TFTANQAK
-338 VADTG
+338 DT
-343 NYNDLNDK
+343 
-351 PTIPT
+351 
-356 IPAIEIDTTAI
+356 
-367 TSGKAVGGLSVDETD
+367 SVDITTGL
-382 NHKIIASAID
+382 AI
-392 IPAEQ
+392 
-397 IQSDWNAT
+397 
-405 SGKAQILNKP
+405 
-415 TALKNPNALTIKKSG
+415 SG
-430 SADVVYDGSA
+430 SAPTSIGDNVIIVAMRYDYAGSHQIQVKVRGMVFDNDRVVGVTPVSEWLM
-440 AKTIT
+440 I
-445 LEDGGAKL
+445 DGGQCVE
-453 DHSFSWE
+453 HQQ
-460 GEKKAD
+460 GE
-466 IAASTDIAV
+466 
-475 DSKTIQG
+475 
-482 RGGIT
+482 
-487 VSEKNRVITIDG
+487 
-499 RGSQVAGYTTP
+499 
-510 AITYDYEVTGQEWD
+510 
-524 STNHRIVIHK
+524 
-534 VKKKYENGLLKTR
+534 
-547 EAIAD
+547 
-552 EYIQFVEETV
+552 

>member
-14 NRDEIATEAGFFD
+14 SRDEIATEAGFFD

-183 DRFVDIDMDTT
+183 DRFMDIDMDTT

-199 TIKDDKRDRKAVV
+199 TIKDDERDRKAVI

-220 DAKFREVTVVT
+220 DAKLREVTVVT

-266 GGGGGGAKL
+266 GGGAKL
-275 KLKYGDNAPVVYDGE
+275 RLKYGDNAPVEYDGE

-298 TPPESIVPGD
+298 TPPEPITPNDGTLSMKVNGVEQATFTANQNANSEFNVIIPTPPEPITPGD
-308 GKLMVRFGTDVATEK
+308 GKLTIKVNGSVKTFT
-323 FSANQQSDSTLQLAK
+323 ANQSTN
-338 VADTG
+338 T
-343 NYNDLNDK
+343 
-351 PTIPT
+351 
-356 IPAIEIDTTAI
+356 
-367 TSGKAVGGLSVDETD
+367 SVDITTGL
-382 NHKIIASAID
+382 AI
-392 IPAEQ
+392 
-397 IQSDWNAT
+397 
-405 SGKAQILNKP
+405 
-415 TALKNPNALTIKKSG
+415 SG
-430 SADVVYDGSA
+430 SAPTSIGDNVIIVAMRYDYAGSHQIQVKVRDMVFA
-440 AKTIT
+440 NGRIVGVTPVSEWLMI
-445 LEDGGAKL
+445 DGGQCVEHQQEAK
-453 DHSFSWE
+453 
-460 GEKKAD
+460 
-466 IAASTDIAV
+466 
-475 DSKTIQG
+475 
-482 RGGIT
+482 
-487 VSEKNRVITIDG
+487 
-499 RGSQVAGYTTP
+499 
-510 AITYDYEVTGQEWD
+510 
-524 STNHRIVIHK
+524 
-534 VKKKYENGLLKTR
+534 
-547 EAIAD
+547 
-552 EYIQFVEETV
+552 

>member
-9 ALPMF
+9 SLPMF
-14 NRDEIATEAGFFD
+14 NRDEIATEAGFFN

-92 TIDFPVNE
+92 AIDFPVNE

-106 IAIDRPWDEI
+106 IAIDRSWDEI
-116 FDTIQEKGKEWDG
+116 FDTIQEKGKKWDG

-158 DEDKGN
+158 DEDEGN

-199 TIKDDKRDRKAVV
+199 TIKDDERDRKAVI
-212 DAKDLGDT
+212 DAKDLGNT

-266 GGGGGGAKL
+266 GGGGGAAL
-275 KLKYGDNAPVVYDGE
+275 KLQYGNDEPVVYDGE
-290 EEKEFFVP
+290 EKKEFFVP
-298 TPPESIVPGD
+298 TPPEPIVPGDGTLSMKVNGVEQATFTANQNTNSEFNVVIPTLPEPIVPGD
-308 GKLMVRFGTDVATEK
+308 GKLTITVNDIVKTFT
-323 FSANQQSDSTLQLAK
+323 ANQA
-338 VADTG
+338 ADT
-343 NYNDLNDK
+343 
-351 PTIPT
+351 
-356 IPAIEIDTTAI
+356 
-367 TSGKAVGGLSVDETD
+367 SVDITTGL
-382 NHKIIASAID
+382 AI
-392 IPAEQ
+392 
-397 IQSDWNAT
+397 
-405 SGKAQILNKP
+405 
-415 TALKNPNALTIKKSG
+415 SG
-430 SADVVYDGSA
+430 SAPTSIGGNVIIVAMRYDYAGSHQIQV
-440 AKTIT
+440 KVRGMVFNNDRIVSVTPVSEWLMI
-445 LEDGGAKL
+445 DGGQCVE
-453 DHSFSWE
+453 HQQ
-460 GEKKAD
+460 GE
-466 IAASTDIAV
+466 
-475 DSKTIQG
+475 
-482 RGGIT
+482 
-487 VSEKNRVITIDG
+487 
-499 RGSQVAGYTTP
+499 
-510 AITYDYEVTGQEWD
+510 
-524 STNHRIVIHK
+524 
-534 VKKKYENGLLKTR
+534 
-547 EAIAD
+547 
-552 EYIQFVEETV
+552 

>member
-92 TIDFPVNE
+92 AIDFPVNE

-116 FDTIQEKGKEWDG
+116 FDTIQEKGKKWDG

-158 DEDKGN
+158 DEDEGN

-183 DRFVDIDMDTT
+183 DRFMDIDMDTT

-243 FAKKFRVLADEQID
+243 FAKKFRVLADEQND
-257 GEDVEFEVG
+257 DEDVEIEVG
-266 GGGGGGAKL
+266 GGGAAL
-275 KLKYGDNAPVVYDGE
+275 KLQYGDDEPVVYDGE

-298 TPPESIVPGD
+298 APPEPIVPGD
-308 GKLMVRFGTDVATEK
+308 GTLSMKVNGVEQAT
-323 FSANQQSDSTLQLAK
+323 FTANQNTNSEFN
-338 VADTG
+338 VV
-343 NYNDLNDK
+343 
-351 PTIPT
+351 IPT
-356 IPAIEIDTTAI
+356 PPEPIVPNDGKLTITVNGSVKTFTANQA
-367 TSGKAVGGLSVDETD
+367 TNTSVDITTGL
-382 NHKIIASAID
+382 AI
-392 IPAEQ
+392 
-397 IQSDWNAT
+397 
-405 SGKAQILNKP
+405 
-415 TALKNPNALTIKKSG
+415 SG
-430 SADVVYDGSA
+430 SAPTSIGDNVIIVAMRYDYAGSHQIQVKVRDMVFA
-440 AKTIT
+440 NGRIVGVTPVSEWLMI
-445 LEDGGAKL
+445 DGGQCVE
-453 DHSFSWE
+453 HQQ
-460 GEKKAD
+460 GE
-466 IAASTDIAV
+466 
-475 DSKTIQG
+475 
-482 RGGIT
+482 
-487 VSEKNRVITIDG
+487 
-499 RGSQVAGYTTP
+499 
-510 AITYDYEVTGQEWD
+510 
-524 STNHRIVIHK
+524 
-534 VKKKYENGLLKTR
+534 
-547 EAIAD
+547 
-552 EYIQFVEETV
+552 